1 MLYRCQFYF
10 LMMRSRYDAW
20 VSGFTLDWNCGGVA
34 ALLAKAADVH
44 PISFRRRALI
54 RKDSHM
60 THLIDELVRGYSQ
73 LRRILMHELGADD
86 GADLAQASF
95 ERALDYALSHKVE
108 SPAGLIFH
116 IARHL
121 QIDQGRRRK
130 RIVWQSMEDHVEDT
144 DSEPRWEVTPER
156 EYAGQQAVSQ
166 LCEVLDRLPPRCREA
181 FVLCKVHGMS
191 YHEAAAE
198 MGISFT
204 VVRQY
209 LVHSMRECRAVLLP
223 PKS

>member
-1 MLYRCQFYF
+1 MNQ
-10 LMMRSRYDAW
+10 
-20 VSGFTLDWNCGGVA
+20 
-34 ALLAKAADVH
+34 
-44 PISFRRRALI
+44 
-54 RKDSHM
+54 
-60 THLIDELVRGYSQ
+60 LIDELVRGYRQ
-73 LRRILMHELGADD
+73 LRRILMRELGADD

-95 ERALDYALSHKVE
+95 ERALDYTRNHQVE
-108 SPAGLIFH
+108 SPAGLIFQ
-116 IARHL
+116 IAHHL

-130 RIVWQSMEDHVEDT
+130 RIVWQSMEEQVEDT
-144 DSEPRWEVTPER
+144 DIGPRWDVTPER

-191 YHEAAAE
+191 YHEAATE
-198 MGISFT
+198 MGVSST

-223 PKS
+223 SKP